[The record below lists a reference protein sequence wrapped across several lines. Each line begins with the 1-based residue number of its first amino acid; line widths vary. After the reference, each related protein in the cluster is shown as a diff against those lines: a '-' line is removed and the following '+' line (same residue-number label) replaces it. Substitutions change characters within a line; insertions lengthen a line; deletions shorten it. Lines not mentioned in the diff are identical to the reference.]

1 MRRRR
6 FDAPLLDFRRNRPI
20 LTTTQTG
27 RGAPGPQAFKRV
39 AVMFMS
45 RFRILAA
52 LIAASAAT
60 PVIAQDAEATAE
72 TETEVSAVDGAVE
85 FAKKLT
91 ADATAALNADKP
103 EAEQLEDF
111 RQVLAEGMALD
122 VIGKFMISETRKSMT
137 DEQIARYDAIFP
149 QYLTKLYAE
158 QFKDIVGKPLE
169 VVEAKEYGSRDVIV
183 RTKFDRKDGGPIMV
197 DWRVRK
203 LKSGERKA
211 IDIIVQGVSIML
223 VKREEFSS
231 FVASN
236 GVDALMDRLEA
247 EAA

>member
-1 MRRRR
+1 
-6 FDAPLLDFRRNRPI
+6 
-20 LTTTQTG
+20 
-27 RGAPGPQAFKRV
+27 
-39 AVMFMS
+39 MFMS

-60 PVIAQDAEATAE
+60 PAIAQEAGATAGAEA
-72 TETEVSAVDGAVE
+72 EVSAIDGATE

-231 FVASN
+231 FVAAN
-236 GVDALMDRLEA
+236 GVDALMDRLES